1 LQKASNLSILGA
13 EGRHLWQMLLSKKG
27 FYKQMLSDDVEQE
40 DCLNL
45 DLQTLKLAEPGMAV
59 WQQWIAAALMMGCA
73 PDQIVSTLAANGI
86 TDAVSK
92 RELEFAKNHPYVR
105 AGKELNEKLKKSDW
119 VLNSLQSLKEMSPS
133 YTHVDRRCKLS
144 RSEFF
149 ENYYCQNRPVVING
163 LIDEWPAMSRWTP
176 DYLRSQCGEKM
187 VEIQSDRNSDPN
199 YEMDYNRHK
208 RQLKFA
214 DYIALIL
221 TNGEMGSNN
230 FYMTA
235 RNTKSLNSEALS
247 PLWVDVP
254 LSNLSDYL
262 KVDEQ
267 RYPGLFWF
275 GPKGTITPLH
285 HDLYNNFMA
294 QVQGRKLVRIFPST
308 ALPKIYNH
316 HFIYSQVDMENIDY
330 EKFPD
335 LKTVKSID
343 IVLEPGEVLFLPVGC
358 WHYVKS
364 LETSITIGFTNFLYA
379 NEKFSPSYP
388 WPV

>member
-1 LQKASNLSILGA
+1 MPSNDI
-13 EGRHLWQMLLSKKG
+13 
-27 FYKQMLSDDVEQE
+27 EQE
-40 DCLNL
+40 EGLTQ
-45 DLQTLKLAEPGMAV
+45 DLQVPQHPEPNMAI
-59 WQQWIAAALMMGCA
+59 WQQWIAAALMMGC
-73 PDQIVSTLAANGI
+73 PPEQILSTLAANGI
-86 TDAVSK
+86 SALVSK
-92 RELEFAKNHPYVR
+92 QELELAQNHPYVR
-105 AGKELNEKLKKSDW
+105 AGKELNERLKKRDW
-119 VLNSLQSLKEMSPS
+119 VLNSLQTLKEMSPY
-133 YTHVDRRCKLS
+133 YTHVDRRYKLS

-149 ENYYCQNRPVVING
+149 ENYYFQNRPVIING
-163 LIDEWPAMSRWTP
+163 ILDEWPAMTRWTP
-176 DYLRSQCGEKM
+176 DYLLSQCGEKI
-187 VEIQSDRNSDPN
+187 VEIQSDRESDPN

-208 RQLKFA
+208 KQLKFA

-221 TNGEMGSNN
+221 ANGETASNN

-235 RNTKSLNSEALS
+235 RNSTSINSEALS
-247 PLWVDVP
+247 PLWSDVP
-254 LSNLSDYL
+254 LSNLSAYL

-330 EKFPD
+330 DKFPD
-335 LKTVKSID
+335 LKTVKSMD

-364 LETSITIGFTNFLYA
+364 LETSITIGFTNFLHA
-379 NEKFSPSYP
+379 NEKFSPGYP